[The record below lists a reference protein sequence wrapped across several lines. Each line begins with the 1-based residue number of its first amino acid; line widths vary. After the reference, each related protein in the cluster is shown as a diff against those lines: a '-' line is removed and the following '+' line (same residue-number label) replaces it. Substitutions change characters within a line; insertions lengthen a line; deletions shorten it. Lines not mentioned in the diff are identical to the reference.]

1 MASYEIRPIRAH
13 EWREVKALRL
23 EATRDDVA
31 AIAFNESHDAE
42 AAKPDSF
49 WQERAAGSSAGAGAD
64 ARARQFV
71 AVADDGTWVG
81 TSVALLEN
89 AGDTDFEGEPI
100 AHTGAHIVGVYLNPA
115 HRGSGVIERLF
126 AACVDWC
133 TARGHER
140 VRLYVHADN
149 ARAQGA
155 YAKCGFVASG
165 REVNGALGREI
176 EMLHAS

>member
-1 MASYEIRPIRAH
+1 MASYEIRPIRAN
-13 EWREVKALRL
+13 EWREVRALRL
-23 EATRDDVA
+23 EATRDDDA
-31 AIAFNESHDAE
+31 AIAFTESHDAE

-89 AGDTDFEGEPI
+89 AGDTDFEGETI
-100 AHTGAHIVGVYLNPA
+100 ARTGAHIVGVYLNPA
-115 HRGSGVIERLF
+115 HRGSGVIQQLF
-126 AACVDWC
+126 DACTAWSI
-133 TARGHER
+133 ARGHEH

-155 YAKCGFVASG
+155 YAKCGFVKTG
-165 REVNGALGREI
+165 REVDGGLGREL
-176 EMLHAS
+176 EMVREA